1 MAEMGSVYHRLRDNV
16 IQKCLSSPAAALCP
30 NAGVMFLQPHIK
42 AHSAGAAVLGL
53 GFFFMDVI

>member
-1 MAEMGSVYHRLRDNV
+1 MAVMGSVYHRLSDNV

-42 AHSAGAAVLGL
+42 AHSAVAAVL
-53 GFFFMDVI
+53 